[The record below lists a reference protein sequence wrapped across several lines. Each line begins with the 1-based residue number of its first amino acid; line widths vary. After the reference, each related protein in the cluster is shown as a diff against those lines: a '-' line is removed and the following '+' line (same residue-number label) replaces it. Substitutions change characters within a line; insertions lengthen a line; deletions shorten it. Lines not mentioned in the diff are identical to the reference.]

1 MGLFWAI
8 RRSLI
13 DSQVGFNRKNVQVT
27 EVFDSEDMARVFI
40 KNYSSQVFSAGQFV
54 VFEYHGQT
62 LRATV
67 TGASLLDLGK
77 TDRSGNASRPLGLLM
92 EKTDITFIKASDSP
106 IKIKGSSKKLGVL
119 SHIDTSS

>member
-1 MGLFWAI
+1 
-8 RRSLI
+8 
-13 DSQVGFNRKNVQVT
+13 
-27 EVFDSEDMARVFI
+27 MARVFI
-40 KNYSSQVFSAGQFV
+40 KNYSNQVFSAGQVV

-77 TDRSGNASRPLGLLM
+77 SGRQGGAPRSLGLLM

-106 IKIKGSSKKLGVL
+106 IKIKGSAKKLAVKAL
-119 SHIDTSS
+119 LCRNIL